1 MIYLLDTNT
10 LVYALNRQGG
20 VRERV
25 NDAALS
31 SRLATSSIVVAELL
45 YGAARSSRPEE
56 NRKVVL
62 RGLERFQIVPFT
74 FTTAE
79 HFARLMTDLA
89 AKGKTPPRVD
99 LMIAAAALELGA
111 TLVTHDNDLLSAP
124 IPTLTVIDWF
134 TPEK

>member
-31 SRLATSSIVVAELL
+31 NRLATSSIVVAELL
-45 YGAARSSRPEE
+45 YGAGRSSRPEE
-56 NRKVVL
+56 NRKVVF
-62 RGLERFQIVPFT
+62 RGIERFQIVPFT
-74 FTTAE
+74 FATAE

-89 AKGKTPPRVD
+89 ARGKTPPRVD
-99 LMIAAAALELGA
+99 LMIAATALELGA
-111 TLVTHDNDLLSAP
+111 TLVTHDDDLLSAP
-124 IPTLTVIDWF
+124 IPVLTVVDWF
-134 TPEK
+134 TPQK